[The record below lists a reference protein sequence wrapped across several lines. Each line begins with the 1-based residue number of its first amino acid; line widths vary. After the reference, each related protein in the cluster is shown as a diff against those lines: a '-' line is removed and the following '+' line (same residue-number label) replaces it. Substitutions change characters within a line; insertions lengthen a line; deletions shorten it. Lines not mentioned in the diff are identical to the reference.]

1 MKDDPRLSRLPIV
14 ENAWH
19 DEQKQLVYLCGKI
32 GETAKWQ
39 QRVKNYKC
47 NANGMLSDVLL
58 IILKFF
64 VSRRSTE
71 GSIQFFQRTRNGV

>member
-1 MKDDPRLSRLPIV
+1 VPRTIYDLIKDDPRLSRLPIV

-32 GETAKWQ
+32 DEIAKLQ
-39 QRVKNYKC
+39 QRVKNYKRSGS
-47 NANGMLSDVLL
+47 GMLSDLLL

-64 VSRRSTE
+64 VS
-71 GSIQFFQRTRNGV
+71 